1 MGVSTTH
8 RVNLSIWILIY
19 SFSDTY
25 YVWAACGV
33 ALKHQHWTNSTHIRQ
48 RPWQL
53 NPGHLGGRRVLSP
66 LRHPYSVILKST
78 INQAKHSGF
87 KMELV
92 TLSVTFV
99 TFCRTAIFEK
109 RDRVNFCFVT
119 HKTQNCGSWPSDET
133 FLRRT
138 LAEMLC
144 GLRPL
149 TIQSHDKTKAAIT
162 RCKCLWGYNGNVN
175 GR

>member
-1 MGVSTTH
+1 MGRTRFESLWREETSAL
-8 RVNLSIWILIY
+8 NKLNPYIW
-19 SFSDTY
+19 
-25 YVWAACGV
+25 
-33 ALKHQHWTNSTHIRQ
+33 Q
-48 RPWQL
+48 RPWEL

-66 LRHPYSVILKST
+66 LRHPCSVILKST
-78 INQAKHSGF
+78 INQAKYSGF

-92 TLSVTFV
+92 ALSVTFY
-99 TFCRTAIFEK
+99 TTAIFER

-119 HKTQNCGSWPSDET
+119 HETQNFGSWPSDET

-138 LAEMLC
+138 MAEMLC

-149 TIQSHDKTKAAIT
+149 TIESHDKTRAAIT
-162 RCKCLWGYNGNVN
+162 RCKCLWDYIGNVN